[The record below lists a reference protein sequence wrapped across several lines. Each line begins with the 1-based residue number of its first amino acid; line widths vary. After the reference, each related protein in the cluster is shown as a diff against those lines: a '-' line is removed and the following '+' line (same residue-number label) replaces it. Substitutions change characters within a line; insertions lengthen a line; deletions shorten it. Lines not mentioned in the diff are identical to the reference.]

1 MKYLRWIGLMSSLL
15 TVGAF
20 GELMAP
26 LPSEAVPT
34 LTLQVDSGPPV
45 NILGAATVCSTTSFN
60 QCYAI
65 NTILQATGGNPS
77 RNYKASAAPGGLLP
91 RLNVGDFSAQD
102 VFKLTGVLFGPT
114 STTWATNEV
123 HVVRIVMTNTFSAA
137 PNNAG
142 NYILALKSGG
152 YVQAGPLPVTPNVTQ
167 YDFLKFEGK
176 GTFSSTLVNVNLLN
190 SANLAPL
197 SLQIGNAV
205 AKTYFTLNQVVTYP
219 TFNCLATDGSGKC
232 KPTITLTYTQTFYG
246 PDSLVLTDSNDMISG
261 PSCKLTPA
269 DGVDSPTGPVLPCH
283 SNGKKKSASD
293 SITDA
298 IIASNTA
305 DVTASTADPDVVTE
319 RAEQCVVDCPCADP
333 DTCKGTIVTKI
344 RLTPTTGVLNLPF
357 QFATVGDFGA
367 AGIDPPVTIISDRKG
382 LGSNTISDILTIG
395 HGSWMIKEGVFPP
408 IDANTS
414 WDTDQIACVSA
425 LNRPATETT
434 PAFIVTTWTVGGT
447 SEKGPLTVDQLGGGD
462 TLTCEW
468 HIHKN
473 SGN

>member
-1 MKYLRWIGLMSSLL
+1 MKYLRWVGLLSSLL
-15 TVGAF
+15 IVGVL
-20 GELMAP
+20 GGLLAP

-34 LTLQVDSGPPV
+34 LTLQVDSGTPV
-45 NILGAATVCSTTSFN
+45 NILGAATACSTTSYN

-65 NTILQATGGNPS
+65 NTITQAVGAGKPAN
-77 RNYKASAAPGGLLP
+77 RNYKASAAPGGLQP

-123 HVVRIVMTNTFSAA
+123 HVLRIVMTNTFNAA

-152 YVQAGPLPVTPNVTQ
+152 YVQAGPLPITPNVTQ

-190 SANLAPL
+190 SANSAPL
-197 SLQIGNAV
+197 SLQVGNAV
-205 AKTYFTLNQVVTYP
+205 AKSYFTLNQVVTYP

-261 PSCKLTPA
+261 EPCKLTPA
-269 DGVDSPTGPVLPCH
+269 DGADSPTGPVLPCH
-283 SNGKKKSASD
+283 SSGKKKSASD
-293 SITDA
+293 FITDT
-298 IIASNTA
+298 IIASNIA
-305 DVTASTADPDVVTE
+305 DVTAAVADGAV
-319 RAEQCVVDCPCADP
+319 AAIACVVDCPCADP
-333 DTCKGTIVTKI
+333 DTCKGTIVTKVKV
-344 RLTPTTGVLNLPF
+344 TPATAVNNLNF
-357 QFATVGDFGA
+357 TTVGDFGDD
-367 AGIDPPVTIISDRKG
+367 GINPPFSINSDRKG
-382 LGSNTISDILTIG
+382 LGSHTFSDILILG
-395 HGSWMIKEGVFPP
+395 DSPWIIAEGAFPSVGSGV
-408 IDANTS
+408 
-414 WDTDQIACVSA
+414 WETDQIACVSQ
-425 LNRPATETT
+425 LNTDTLT
-434 PAFIVTTWTVGGT
+434 VTTFTIGSGPNG
-447 SEKGPLTVDQLGGGD
+447 EKGPVTVDQLGGGD
-462 TLTCEW
+462 TLTCTW